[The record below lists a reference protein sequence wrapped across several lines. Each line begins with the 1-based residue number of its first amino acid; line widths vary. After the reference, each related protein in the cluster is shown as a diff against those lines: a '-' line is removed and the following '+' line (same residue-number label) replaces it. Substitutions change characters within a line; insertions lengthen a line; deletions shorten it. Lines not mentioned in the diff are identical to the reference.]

1 MIPPVPHP
9 RPRYL
14 EKHIR
19 EGLTFSP
26 IVGVLGQRQVGKTT
40 MVEKIAG
47 VHYLTLDDPA
57 QLELATSHPD
67 AFLSQFGGLTAI
79 DECQK
84 APPLFPSLKLIVKN
98 HKRPGQ
104 FLLTGSIR
112 FTSRRAI
119 QESLTGR
126 ILNLELFPLT
136 LSETMGENLN
146 DLTRWTGKHPSQL
159 DLSCERRQKIFTM
172 DAYRRYLQCGG
183 LPGIC
188 FLRKASHRNARFKA
202 HIETLLQRDI
212 RFVLETT
219 LPYNNLLDLL
229 VFLARR
235 QGEPFSY
242 TQAARSSRI
251 SQNTLRRVIEAYE
264 SLFLIRR
271 VSSLGYRRADIFFL
285 EDQGMATY
293 LAGSNPGT
301 DMLRFLFSQLYS
313 QAHYNSMNE
322 ARVGHF
328 ETKAGALAPLVFEIK
343 KKSFAIL
350 PTRNESPEKAV
361 LGGAEAFLR
370 EHKEGTVHIVSPSPK
385 AKRITERIIQIPL
398 LGII

>member
-1 MIPPVPHP
+1 MPHP
-9 RPRYL
+9 RSRYL

-19 EGLTFSP
+19 EGLKFSP

-40 MVEKIAG
+40 LVEEIAG
-47 VHYLTLDDPA
+47 SRYLTLDDAA
-57 QLELATSHPD
+57 QLELAMGHPD
-67 AFLSQFGGLTAI
+67 SFLSQFGKLTAI

-84 APPLFPSLKLIVKN
+84 APPLFTALKLAVKVR
-98 HKRPGQ
+98 KQPGQ

-112 FTSRRAI
+112 FTSRKAI

-126 ILNLELFPLT
+126 ILNLELFPMT
-136 LSETMGENLN
+136 LSETIGEGLN
-146 DLTRWTGKHPSQL
+146 DFTHWFGKPQSQL
-159 DLSCERRQKIFTM
+159 DALFARRQKVFTM
-172 DAYRRYLQCGG
+172 EAYNRYLQCGG
-183 LPGIC
+183 LPGVC

-229 VFLARR
+229 TFLARQ
-235 QGEPFSY
+235 QGQPFSH

-251 SQNTLRRVIEAYE
+251 SQNTLRRVLEAYE
-264 SLFLIRR
+264 ALFLIRR
-271 VSSLGYRRADIFFL
+271 IPSLGYRRADIFFL

-293 LAGSNPGT
+293 LAGTNPGT
-301 DMLRFLFSQLYS
+301 DMLRFLFSQLHT

-328 ETKAGALAPLVFEIK
+328 ETKAGSLTPLVFEIRK
-343 KKSFAIL
+343 KFYGVI
-350 PTRNESPEKAV
+350 PTRNESPEKSV
-361 LGGAEAFLR
+361 LGGAESFLH
-370 EHKEGTVHIVSPSPK
+370 EHKDGIVFIVSPSPK
-385 AKRITERIIQIPL
+385 AKKITDRIFQMPL
-398 LGII
+398 LGIV